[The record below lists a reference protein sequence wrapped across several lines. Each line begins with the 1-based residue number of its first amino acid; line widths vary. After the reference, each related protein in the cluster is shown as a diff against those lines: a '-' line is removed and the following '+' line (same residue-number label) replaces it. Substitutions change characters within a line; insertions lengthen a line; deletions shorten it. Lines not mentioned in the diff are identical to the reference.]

1 MLRQETFQQEE
12 GGWVFVRSFSDDNK
26 LIRQDETGILYEE
39 AIDPDFMNRTY
50 TETDIEIVHDL
61 PSEEIPEPPEEDD
74 EIWEDED

>member
-26 LIRQDETGILYEE
+26 YIRQDETGTLYEE

-61 PSEEIPEPPEEDD
+61 PSEEMPEPPEEDG
-74 EIWEDED
+74 ERWEDED